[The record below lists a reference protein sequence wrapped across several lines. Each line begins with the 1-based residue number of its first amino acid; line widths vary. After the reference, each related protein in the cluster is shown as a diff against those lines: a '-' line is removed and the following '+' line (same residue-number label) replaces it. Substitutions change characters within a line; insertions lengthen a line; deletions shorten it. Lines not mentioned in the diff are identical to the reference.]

1 MSKETKQVYAILIF
15 AWIVTI
21 ALVVCMNYKTT
32 EAVLGEVNA
41 LTEQVDAIE
50 QKVAEIGKESVIDIS
65 NVSCVM
71 PIGEYTLTFYCPCE
85 KCCGKSTGITASGTK
100 ATEGKTCAAE
110 GLPIGSVI
118 YIEALGEFRVVEDRF
133 GDPSKTGKI
142 DIFVDDHDA
151 ALQLG
156 VMKSQIYLVSE
167 GD

>member
-1 MSKETKQVYAILIF
+1 MSKEVKQVYVILAV
-15 AWIVTI
+15 AWVLTI
-21 ALVVCMNYKTT
+21 GLMLYNDARVKKDLVS
-32 EAVLGEVNA
+32 EVNA
-41 LTEQVDAIE
+41 VSKQVVELDI
-50 QKVAEIGKESVIDIS
+50 KVAENANESVIDIN

-71 PIGEYTLTFYCPCE
+71 PIGEYTLTFYCACE

-100 ATEGKTCAAE
+100 ATEGRTCAAE